1 MILSFKDVQ
10 FIIEALEFRI
20 EAYRERLKDEEL
32 DEDEASDIGN
42 DCYFLEALREDLMK
56 AIKDGSRPKIAES
69 SIIFRRFVSIGG
81 KKLMR
86 VLPSKF
92 LKSGN
97 AAS

>member
-42 DCYFLEALREDLMK
+42 DRYFLEALCEDLMK
-56 AIKDGSRPKIAES
+56 AIKDGGLPKIAES
-69 SIIFRRFVSIGG
+69 SDGLYQEVR
-81 KKLMR
+81 
-86 VLPSKF
+86 
-92 LKSGN
+92 N
-97 AAS
+97 